1 MTQVDMCWQLENC
14 EALIQDGEK
23 TVWKRFLSSLD
34 KPCCCAGEWAVAAR
48 EIVVNNELNEK
59 NLCADIRKALLVGL
73 KKKGDV
79 VAFAGWGNEGKSFL
93 VKPLQLIYDQVP
105 SLVPSYFRLLHFQH
119 GEVMSH

>member
-1 MTQVDMCWQLENC
+1 MCWQLENC

-23 TVWKRFLSSLD
+23 TVWKRFLSSLE

-59 NLCADIRKALLVGL
+59 KLCADIRKALLVGL

-105 SLVPSYFRLLHFQH
+105 GLVPSYFRLHFQH
-119 GEVMSH
+119 GEVMSHWYS